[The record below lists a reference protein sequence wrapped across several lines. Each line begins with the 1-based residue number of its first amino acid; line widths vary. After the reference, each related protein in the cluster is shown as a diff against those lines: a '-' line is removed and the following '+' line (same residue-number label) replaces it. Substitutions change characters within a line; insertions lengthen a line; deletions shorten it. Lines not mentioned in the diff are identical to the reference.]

1 MGQTVKLRCTV
12 WGSCDA
18 CVTFVRIAFVLM
30 FRNNEVVPVALS
42 GKAPMLT
49 ETREDFSE
57 YVAHLQLHM
66 ALQARNLVPSLPSAS
81 DSRHSLLHQ
90 TQADIEKL
98 VSRQG
103 F

>member
-1 MGQTVKLRCTV
+1 
-12 WGSCDA
+12 
-18 CVTFVRIAFVLM
+18 M
-30 FRNNEVVPVALS
+30 FSHTEVVTVALS
-42 GKAPMLT
+42 ENAPVLT
-49 ETREDFSE
+49 ATREDFSE

-98 VSRQG
+98 ISRQG

>member
-1 MGQTVKLRCTV
+1 
-12 WGSCDA
+12 
-18 CVTFVRIAFVLM
+18 M
-30 FRNNEVVPVALS
+30 FSNTEVAPVALS
-42 GKAPMLT
+42 EKAPVLT

-66 ALQARNLVPSLPSAS
+66 ALQARNLVPSLHGVS

-90 TQADIEKL
+90 TQADIEKM

-103 F
+103 L